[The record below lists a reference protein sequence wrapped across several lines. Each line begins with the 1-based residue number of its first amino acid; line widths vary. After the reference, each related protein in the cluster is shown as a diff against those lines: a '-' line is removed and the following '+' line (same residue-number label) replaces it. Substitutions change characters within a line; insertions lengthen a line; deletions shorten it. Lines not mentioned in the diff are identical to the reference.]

1 MLSNSNSKLR
11 HFSLI
16 ILHTHA
22 LTCDVTD
29 VGECE
34 ENNGG
39 CSALATCTN
48 TPGGAQCA
56 CLPGY
61 TGDGLIC
68 TGKTPFLYKFG
79 FSAMDL
85 NFDVHWK
92 LRSLSAV
99 SN

>member
-1 MLSNSNSKLR
+1 MDTTGMLSNSNSKLR

-68 TGKTPFLYKFG
+68 TGKIPLFIQIRFSRYGFKF
-79 FSAMDL
+79 
-85 NFDVHWK
+85 
-92 LRSLSAV
+92 
-99 SN
+99 